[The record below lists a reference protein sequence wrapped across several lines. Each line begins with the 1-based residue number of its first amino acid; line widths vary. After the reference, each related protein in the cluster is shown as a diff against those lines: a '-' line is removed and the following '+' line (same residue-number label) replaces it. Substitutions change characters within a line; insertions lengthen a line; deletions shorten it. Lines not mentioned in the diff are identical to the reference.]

1 MLLYMIKSSGGNY
14 LKSYQQNG
22 NDTYTAV
29 WTKTAA
35 NGKVFFAWAD
45 VAEAAKVVGGTIMTF
60 QLKES

>member
-29 WTKTAA
+29 WSKTAE
-35 NGKVFFAWAD
+35 NGKVFFSWAD
-45 VAEAAKVVGGTIMTF
+45 VAAAAAVVGGTIMQF
-60 QLKES
+60 KLQS

>member
-1 MLLYMIKSSGGNY
+1 MLLYMIRSSGSNY

-35 NGKVFFAWAD
+35 NGKVFFSWAE
-45 VAEAAKVVGGTIMTF
+45 VAEAAKLVGGTILTF
-60 QLKES
+60 ELKA